1 MRRPRTRGGVFA
13 GSRQLVDGYLS
24 PVPTARTA
32 RILRVSLVH
41 GAQRNVAAQLHGVRA
56 GERLPPMFQASHRS
70 PSQGATEGAAAEGQP
85 RQGQTTKAGSLSR
98 LSAGGFLT
106 GTGRRSSNSRRRA
119 SQTLA
124 IHSADGPSVVHIR
137 QNIRIFVRLKW
148 ELLCLKWE
156 LPLADGNAS
165 RILSPIK
172 GLQIWPELRLAKL
185 PGNARSGAG
194 RITTEL
200 SPPDER

>member
-13 GSRQLVDGYLS
+13 GSRQLVDGCLS

-56 GERLPPMFQASHRS
+56 GERLPPLFQASHRS

-106 GTGRRSSNSRRRA
+106 GAGRRSSNSRRRG

-124 IHSADGPSVVHIR
+124 SHETQR
-137 QNIRIFVRLKW
+137 
-148 ELLCLKWE
+148 
-156 LPLADGNAS
+156 PLH
-165 RILSPIK
+165 
-172 GLQIWPELRLAKL
+172 
-185 PGNARSGAG
+185 
-194 RITTEL
+194 
-200 SPPDER
+200 DERRHAIRSLQPVDRGNVRMVQRGKDFGFTLEPRQALAIRGD